1 MIEFLKGF
9 LIYIIIWWIVVFTI
23 LPIGIRKQ
31 DKVEKGHAVG
41 APQNPQILKKF
52 IITSLIA
59 FVLWLLVFFIIKK
72 QIFSFQYNY

>member
-31 DKVEKGHAVG
+31 DEVEKGHAEG